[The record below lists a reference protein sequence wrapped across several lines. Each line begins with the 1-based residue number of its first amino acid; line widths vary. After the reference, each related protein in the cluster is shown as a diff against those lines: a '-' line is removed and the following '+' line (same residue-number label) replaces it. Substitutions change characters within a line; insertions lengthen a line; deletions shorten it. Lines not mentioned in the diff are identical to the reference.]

1 MSHTKSQHQGEIQDD
16 PLRRQKTPPP
26 PPLSLSSHSKSV
38 HLEGVGG
45 DFWEGA
51 PSSRQNSN
59 SQPDTPLQNLTH
71 QPSSPSNHPISQPL
85 IRFDDDNDHK
95 EDSQSVETNLYSIEN
110 PLSSPNRKRYPTG
123 GLKLLQES
131 SSSSI
136 TENKRMTTGRNYGAS
151 DALDNAGTVGTKD
164 LLSRQSALASSG
176 PVINDT
182 DDVPIHAGGPQRSRQ
197 FSFKKRKHFSGGSMT
212 GSESPSQGGGGGN
225 GFLKRASMAAFGRA
239 LPSNA
244 SNAPSGDIGRSA
256 SQVARNRNLR
266 RVHTISVNGHQNL
279 HGNETDMSQ
288 WERKPRIPSLMPAKS
303 SSNSTPIPTVP
314 FVVLCL
320 VCFGEFSSAGV
331 AGPFLF
337 FQIESFN
344 VGGEGEV
351 GYWAGVVASVFF
363 FAQFLTSLLWASI
376 AQKHGRRVVLLVSL
390 VGNSISLILFG
401 MATNLRMAISVR
413 LAQGLFNGA
422 VGVAKGAVRD
432 LTDETNEGRA
442 MAQLGFA
449 WGMGGIVGPLM
460 GGLLCNPVDKFP
472 WLFGTN
478 EFLKQYPYV
487 LPCLVV
493 ASFTATGAFL
503 TFFIGPDGGPRTGAI
518 HLPEKLDVERAAQ
531 NTASNLGSFG
541 RSASKKIS
549 GYFKDGQDD
558 QQNTPTLPLG
568 ESLVNLRVA
577 EAAGPS
583 NSNDGLPRTFTQQV
597 EDETG
602 GPPSPHE
609 SDEEGTIITTTRA
622 GASGYDEYGRPSFA
636 RKRAR
641 PMSRTTARHRS
652 ILGGGSAYGY
662 EENVPPSSYTGGGSR
677 FGGIAPS
684 QVDVNSNVDGDLRRN
699 SAQRTSAGPINNRSS
714 VLSTNQ
720 YAPDFEQ
727 LGDEGRHGK
736 PRQLS
741 FAQRFLLANDDAV
754 LGLSDL
760 WVAAAINN
768 DEIYA
773 DDEDDDFGYGYGDD
787 DTMDGQRL
795 EEEEETEELDDSL
808 IDEGSDFDRSLAHES
823 TGSMAFG
830 HDEADEDSPLMPR
843 HLPPLNFARRHR
855 LNSFGA
861 SSRGSRPYMTRRGSS
876 GNRIPSVY
884 SNTGVENAHIVQ
896 ASQRPMSPSIHFNE
910 DVNGSG
916 VQNAGATA
924 GYDPTLAGIPES
936 TSVSGTMRMDKDN
949 AKHSHYG
956 SGDQSQISLAARS
969 IQRQRVIE
977 AQRQSLLRQL
987 PLSFIAHY
995 ALLSLHSST
1004 FDQVFMAYLVTP
1016 YKSGG
1021 LGLTAA
1027 HYAEL
1032 IAALA
1037 FFQIGS
1043 QFYFYPKVGPPQGKL
1058 SHLSMMRLGTSLY
1071 LPVYV
1076 LFASLRAFLHP
1087 STDAIVMSF
1096 MILFASLR
1104 LLANTCAFTSV
1115 SILMN
1120 ATTQPHLVPLANG
1133 LAQTTSSAARFVGPL
1148 VGGMLWA
1155 KGVEGGYEMHTWP
1168 FNYHLGFWVAGLL
1181 GFLGFLH
1188 SWLIR

>member
-1 MSHTKSQHQGEIQDD
+1 MTNSNEVQDD
-16 PLRRQKTPPP
+16 PLRRQRTPS
-26 PPLSLSSHSKSV
+26 PLPFALQSQDLLQEPSGGGSNQGASSSK
-38 HLEGVGG
+38 H
-45 DFWEGA
+45 
-51 PSSRQNSN
+51 PQI
-59 SQPDTPLQNLTH
+59 SQPNTPQHLHRLKVTQS
-71 QPSSPSNHPISQPL
+71 SSPSNHSTSQPL
-85 IRFDDDNDHK
+85 IRLNDEVNDDNKDIHTL
-95 EDSQSVETNLYSIEN
+95 EANRYLIDDSLAA
-110 PLSSPNRKRYPTG
+110 PNRINNPIG
-123 GLKLLQES
+123 GLESLQEEPS
-131 SSSSI
+131 TI
-136 TENKRMTTGRNYGAS
+136 KGERMTTERSYGA
-151 DALDNAGTVGTKD
+151 LDSSENAGGAKHH
-164 LLSRQSALASSG
+164 LSRQSALASSE
-176 PVINDT
+176 PVAT
-182 DDVPIHAGGPQRSRQ
+182 DSDELPFNPAETRKPRQ
-197 FSFKKRKHFSGGSMT
+197 FSFKKRKQFVGGSTT
-212 GSESPSQGGGGGN
+212 GSESQSQGGGDGN

-244 SNAPSGDIGRSA
+244 SIAPSGDGGRSA
-256 SQVARNRNLR
+256 SQMARNRNLR
-266 RVHTISVNGHQNL
+266 RIHTISINGHQDL
-279 HGNETDMSQ
+279 HGNEPDMSQ

-303 SSNSTPIPTVP
+303 SPNSTPIPTVP

-376 AQKHGRRVVLLVSL
+376 AQKHGRRAVLLVSL

-401 MATNLRMAISVR
+401 MSTNLRMAISVR

-460 GGLLCNPVDKFP
+460 GGLLCNPTDKFP
-472 WLFGTN
+472 WLFGNN

-493 ASFTATGAFL
+493 ASFTAIGAIL
-503 TFFIGPDGGPRTGAI
+503 TLFIGPDGGPRTGAI
-518 HLPEKLDVERAAQ
+518 QLPEKPDIERAGHRA
-531 NTASNLGSFG
+531 ASNLGSLG
-541 RSASKKIS
+541 RTASKKIS
-549 GYFKDGQDD
+549 GYFKGGQDGSH
-558 QQNTPTLPLG
+558 TPTTPLG
-568 ESLVNLRVA
+568 ESLVSLRGA
-577 EAAGPS
+577 EMAGPS
-583 NSNDGLPRTFTQQV
+583 YSNDGLPRTFTQQV

-602 GPPSPHE
+602 GPPSPRD
-609 SDEEGTIITTTRA
+609 SDDEGTIITTTRA
-622 GASGYDEYGRPSFA
+622 GTSGFDDQRRPAFA
-636 RKRAR
+636 RNRPR

-662 EENVPPSSYTGGGSR
+662 EGNAPLSSYTGTGVGGGSR
-677 FGGIAPS
+677 FGAIAPS
-684 QVDVNSNVDGDLRRN
+684 QLDVNSNAAGENRRH
-699 SAQRTSAGPINNRSS
+699 STQHTSTGLINNRTS
-714 VLSTNQ
+714 VLSTTQ
-720 YAPDFEQ
+720 YAPDFEH
-727 LGDEGRHGK
+727 LGNEGSDGK

-768 DEIYA
+768 DESYA
-773 DDEDDDFGYGYGDD
+773 DDEYDDFGYDYGDED
-787 DTMDGQRL
+787 DLLDRSRL
-795 EEEEETEELDDSL
+795 EEEEETEEMDDSL

-830 HDEADEDSPLMPR
+830 HDETDEDSPLMPR

-855 LNSFGA
+855 LNSAGA
-861 SSRGSRPYMTRRGSS
+861 SSRDSRPFMARRGSNN
-876 GNRIPSVY
+876 NRIPSVY
-884 SNTGVENAHIVQ
+884 SNTGVESAQIVQ
-896 ASQRPMSPSIHFNE
+896 ALQRPMSPGIHYAE
-910 DVNGSG
+910 DANVSG
-916 VQNAGATA
+916 IQGATA

-936 TSVSGTMRMDKDN
+936 GSVSGTMRIDKN
-949 AKHSHYG
+949 GTKHGQYG
-956 SGDQSQISLAARS
+956 GGDRSQISLAATS
-969 IQRQRVIE
+969 VQRQRAIE
-977 AQRQSLLRQL
+977 AQEQSLLRQL

-1016 YKSGG
+1016 FKSGG

-1058 SHLSMMRLGTSLY
+1058 SHLAMMRLGTSLY

-1076 LFASLRAFLHP
+1076 LFAYLRAFLHP

-1104 LLANTCAFTSV
+1104 LLANTCSFTSV

-1155 KGVEGGYEMHTWP
+1155 KGVEGGYETHFWP

-1181 GFLGFLH
+1181 GFSGFLH

>member
-1 MSHTKSQHQGEIQDD
+1 MTESNKDKEEEVQDD
-16 PLRRQKTPPP
+16 PLRRQRTPS
-26 PPLSLSSHSKSV
+26 PLPFATQSEEIERNGGGLS
-38 HLEGVGG
+38 
-45 DFWEGA
+45 EGA
-51 PSSRQNSN
+51 SSSRQSHLSQTNSPQRLPKLK
-59 SQPDTPLQNLTH
+59 SAEPL
-71 QPSSPSNHPISQPL
+71 SSSDHLNSQPL
-85 IRFDDDNDHK
+85 IRLNDEDTQSKEANRYLIDD
-95 EDSQSVETNLYSIEN
+95 SL
-110 PLSSPNRKRYPTG
+110 PSPNRIKYPTG
-123 GLKLLQES
+123 GLESLQEEPS
-131 SSSSI
+131 TI
-136 TENKRMTTGRNYGAS
+136 KGERMSAERSYGALETS
-151 DALDNAGTVGTKD
+151 DNAAGNSGTRHH
-164 LLSRQSALASSG
+164 LARQSALASSE
-176 PVINDT
+176 PVSNDI
-182 DDVPIHAGGPQRSRQ
+182 DEAPFNSGGPRKQRQ
-197 FSFKKRKHFSGGSMT
+197 FSFKKRKQFGGGSVT

-244 SNAPSGDIGRSA
+244 SNAPSGDGIRSA
-256 SQVARNRNLR
+256 SQMARNRNLR
-266 RVHTISVNGHQNL
+266 RIHTISVNGHQNL

-303 SSNSTPIPTVP
+303 SPNSTPIPTVP

-376 AQKHGRRVVLLVSL
+376 AQKHGRRAVLLVSL

-460 GGLLCNPVDKFP
+460 GGLLCNPTDKFP
-472 WLFGTN
+472 WLFGNN

-487 LPCLVV
+487 LPCLIV
-493 ASFTATGAFL
+493 ASFTAIGAFL
-503 TFFIGPDGGPRTGAI
+503 TLFIGPDGGPRTGAI
-518 HLPEKLDVERAAQ
+518 QLPEKPDVERAGHR
-531 NTASNLGSFG
+531 NASNLESFG

-549 GYFKDGQDD
+549 GYFKSGQDGSH
-558 QQNTPTLPLG
+558 TPTTPLG
-568 ESLVNLRVA
+568 ESLVSLRGA
-577 EAAGPS
+577 AMAGPS
-583 NSNDGLPRTFTQQV
+583 YSNEGLPRTFTQQV

-602 GPPSPHE
+602 GPPSPHD
-609 SDEEGTIITTTRA
+609 SDDEGTIITTTRA
-622 GASGYDEYGRPSFA
+622 GTSGFDDHHRPAFA
-636 RKRAR
+636 RNRPR

-662 EENVPPSSYTGGGSR
+662 EGNPPPSSYTGAGGGSR
-677 FGGIAPS
+677 FGAIAPS
-684 QVDVNSNVDGDLRRN
+684 QLDVSANASVDNRRN
-699 SAQRTSAGPINNRSS
+699 STQHNSTGMMNNRASI
-714 VLSTNQ
+714 LSTTQ

-727 LGDEGRHGK
+727 LGNEGPDGK

-741 FAQRFLLANDDAV
+741 FAQRFFLANDDAV

-768 DEIYA
+768 DETYL
-773 DDEDDDFGYGYGDD
+773 DDEDDDFGYDYGDEED
-787 DTMDGQRL
+787 DTINRERL
-795 EEEEETEELDDSL
+795 EEEETEELDDSL

-830 HDEADEDSPLMPR
+830 HDETDEDSPLMPR

-855 LNSFGA
+855 LNSTGA
-861 SSRGSRPYMTRRGSS
+861 SSRDSRPFMTRRGSNS
-876 GNRIPSVY
+876 NRIPSVY
-884 SNTGVENAHIVQ
+884 SNTGVESAQIVL
-896 ASQRPMSPSIHFNE
+896 QRPMSPNIHFAE
-910 DVNGSG
+910 EANGSG
-916 VQNAGATA
+916 IQGAGATT

-936 TSVSGTMRMDKDN
+936 ASVSGTMRVDKN
-949 AKHSHYG
+949 GAKHAQYG
-956 SGDQSQISLAARS
+956 GGDRSQISLAATS
-969 IQRQRVIE
+969 IQRQRAIE

-1016 YKSGG
+1016 FKSGG

-1076 LFASLRAFLHP
+1076 LFAYLRAFLHP

-1104 LLANTCAFTSV
+1104 LLANTCSFTAV

-1155 KGVEGGYEMHTWP
+1155 KGVEGGYETHTWP

-1181 GFLGFLH
+1181 GFAGFLH

>member
-1 MSHTKSQHQGEIQDD
+1 MQMLDSSETGTTDADD
-16 PLRRQKTPPP
+16 I
-26 PPLSLSSHSKSV
+26 SFNS
-38 HLEGVGG
+38 
-45 DFWEGA
+45 GA
-51 PSSRQNSN
+51 GSRK
-59 SQPDTPLQNLTH
+59 P
-71 QPSSPSNHPISQPL
+71 
-85 IRFDDDNDHK
+85 
-95 EDSQSVETNLYSIEN
+95 
-110 PLSSPNRKRYPTG
+110 
-123 GLKLLQES
+123 
-131 SSSSI
+131 
-136 TENKRMTTGRNYGAS
+136 
-151 DALDNAGTVGTKD
+151 
-164 LLSRQSALASSG
+164 
-176 PVINDT
+176 
-182 DDVPIHAGGPQRSRQ
+182 RQ
-197 FSFKKRKHFSGGSMT
+197 FSFKKRKQFGDGSMM
-212 GSESPSQGGGGGN
+212 GNEWQSQDGGGGN
-225 GFLKRASMAAFGRA
+225 GFLKRASMAAFGRT

-244 SNAPSGDIGRSA
+244 SNAPSSGNGGRST
-256 SQVARNRNLR
+256 SQMAYNRNLR
-266 RVHTISVNGHQNL
+266 RIHTISVNGHQNL
-279 HGNETDMSQ
+279 QGNETDMSQ

-303 SSNSTPIPTVP
+303 NSNSTPIPTVP

-376 AQKHGRRVVLLVSL
+376 AQKHGRRAVLLVSL

-401 MATNLRMAISVR
+401 MSTNLRMAISVR

-460 GGLLCNPVDKFP
+460 GGLLCNPTDKFP
-472 WLFGTN
+472 WLFGKN
-478 EFLKQYPYV
+478 EFLEQYPYV
-487 LPCLVV
+487 LPCLIV
-493 ASFTATGAFL
+493 ASFTAIGAFL
-503 TFFIGPDGGPRTGAI
+503 TLFIGPDGGPRTGSI
-518 HLPEKLDVERAAQ
+518 RLPEKADVERVGHR
-531 NTASNLGSFG
+531 TASNVGSFG

-549 GYFKDGQDD
+549 GYFKSGQDD
-558 QQNTPTLPLG
+558 SRTPTTPLG
-568 ESLVNLRVA
+568 ESLVSLRTA
-577 EAAGPS
+577 EMPGPS
-583 NSNDGLPRTFTQQV
+583 YSNEGLPRTFTQQV

-602 GPPSPHE
+602 GPPSPHD
-609 SDEEGTIITTTRA
+609 SDDEGTIITTTRA
-622 GASGYDEYGRPSFA
+622 GTSGFDDHRRPAFA
-636 RKRAR
+636 RNRPR
-641 PMSRTTARHRS
+641 PMSRTIARHRS

-662 EENVPPSSYTGGGSR
+662 DNNPASSSYTGGASR

-684 QVDVNSNVDGDLRRN
+684 QTEVNSNVNGVNRR
-699 SAQRTSAGPINNRSS
+699 SSIQRTSTGLNNNRVS
-714 VLSTNQ
+714 VLSTTQ

-727 LGDEGRHGK
+727 LGNEGSDGK
-736 PRQLS
+736 QRQLS
-741 FAQRFLLANDDAV
+741 FAQRFFLANDDAV

-768 DEIYA
+768 DDMYA
-773 DDEDDDFGYGYGDD
+773 DDEDDDFGYDYGDD
-787 DTMDGQRL
+787 EDTIDRELL
-795 EEEEETEELDDSL
+795 EEEQMEEMDDSL
-808 IDEGSDFDRSLAHES
+808 LDEGSDFDRSIAHES

-830 HDEADEDSPLMPR
+830 HDETDEDSPLMPR
-843 HLPPLNFARRHR
+843 HLPPINFARRHR
-855 LNSFGA
+855 LNSTGA
-861 SSRGSRPYMTRRGSS
+861 SSRGSKPLMTRRGSYS
-876 GNRIPSVY
+876 NRIPSVY
-884 SNTGVENAHIVQ
+884 SNTGVESAQIVQ
-896 ASQRPMSPSIHFNE
+896 AMQRPMSPVMHFAE
-910 DVNGSG
+910 DPNSSG
-916 VQNAGATA
+916 IQGAGATA

-936 TSVSGTMRMDKDN
+936 TSISGTMKMDKN
-949 AKHSHYG
+949 GAKYAQYG
-956 SGDQSQISLAARS
+956 GGVGDQSQISLAATS
-969 IQRQRVIE
+969 IQRQRIIE
-977 AQRQSLLRQL
+977 AQQQSLLRQL

-1016 YKSGG
+1016 FKSGG

-1076 LFASLRAFLHP
+1076 LFAYLRAFLHP

-1104 LLANTCAFTSV
+1104 LLANTCSFTAV

-1155 KGVEGGYEMHTWP
+1155 KGVEGGYENHIWP

-1181 GFLGFLH
+1181 GFSGFLH